1 MSMKS
6 LMKNSIILLL
16 LTFYVLN
23 NVNAQGCSDAGF
35 CTIGV
40 LKGNQDSDNVYETR
54 WGFNTNVG
62 IGDGGV
68 FVLANSLEYNRN
80 IGKKNFLQ
88 IKLPLIVTSGKLGS
102 AVGLGDLSVA
112 LNRRIYSQGNNHLDA
127 LIGTK
132 IAVGSTTF
140 QANGLDLP
148 MPYQTG
154 LGTNDLILGLSYK
167 LNKWQFVAGYQQPF
181 GRAKNNFLKDFWQAN
196 QVQDYFDSR
205 SLLRKSDVLLRIEY
219 VTSINKKW
227 KGSAGVLPILHL
239 TDDEVILKDG
249 NNSILKGSGGLT
261 LNVNLGVNYQLND
274 FNSVRASISAPLLIR
289 DVRPD
294 GLTRVFVIGIGFE
307 HEGILGSIFRKQR

>member
-1 MSMKS
+1 MK
-6 LMKNSIILLL
+6 L
-16 LTFYVLN
+16 LTIIFSLLIFYVPN
-23 NVNAQGCSDAGF
+23 EANAQGCSDAGF

-40 LKGNQDSDNVYETR
+40 LKGNHRSDNVYKTR

-62 IGDGGV
+62 VGDGGV
-68 FVLANSLEYNRN
+68 FISTNSLEYNRN

-88 IKLPLIVTSGKLGS
+88 IKQPFVITSGKLGS
-102 AVGLGDLSVA
+102 AVGLGDLSIA
-112 LNRRIYSQGNNHLDA
+112 LNRRIYSQGNNHLDV
-127 LIGTK
+127 LVGTK

-167 LNKWQFVAGYQQPF
+167 LNQWQFAVGYQQPF
-181 GRAKNNFLKDFWQAN
+181 GRAKNSFLKDYWQAD

-205 SLLRKSDVLLRIEY
+205 NLLRKSDVLLRVEY
-219 VTSINKKW
+219 VTDIRKKW
-227 KGSAGVLPILHL
+227 KGSVGILPILHL
-239 TDDEVILKDG
+239 AEDEITLKDG
-249 NNSILKGSGGLT
+249 NNSVLKGSDGLT
-261 LNVNLGVNYQLND
+261 LNVNLGINYQIND
-274 FNSVRASISAPLLIR
+274 FNSVRASISAPLLVR

-307 HEGILGSIFRKQR
+307 HEGILGSIFHKQR